1 MPRDGPLV
9 RTRGTML
16 GRDAFYRQLV
26 SIVRR
31 SPLDRHILLSALHT
45 EVLTHYLA
53 VVRTIS
59 EQAAKRIS
67 SDGRTIGQM
76 VAHIAEWERWTLV
89 ALGEIVAGVEWPQ
102 IMNLSGYVGPNG
114 QTKDFASVDAF
125 NAYQATT
132 HATQPWAQIQNLT
145 CDVATSL
152 HLMFTQPQLVT
163 PERLENTKTYKWHL
177 PDGTELAMP
186 AGWYLWMV
194 SLEHEGVEHIADL
207 ESASNT

>member
-1 MPRDGPLV
+1 
-9 RTRGTML
+9 ML
-16 GRDAFYRQLV
+16 ERDAFYGQLMSIARQ
-26 SIVRR
+26 
-31 SPLDRHILLSALHT
+31 PPPDRHILLSALHT
-45 EVLTHYLA
+45 EVLAHYLI

-59 EQAAKRIS
+59 EQASKRIS

-76 VAHIAEWERWTLV
+76 VAHIAEWELWTLIAV
-89 ALGEIVAGVEWPQ
+89 GEIVAGVEWPQ
-102 IMNLSGYVGPNG
+102 IMNLSRYMESNG

-125 NAYQATT
+125 NAYQATKY
-132 HATQPWAQIQNLT
+132 AERPSAQIQNLA
-145 CDVATSL
+145 CDAATSL
-152 HLMFTQPQLVT
+152 HLMFTLPQLVT
-163 PERLENTKTYKWHL
+163 PERLENTKVHEWYM